1 MARKSANPP
10 EPVEPEEESQE
21 LPEDESEGDDE
32 PGPVKGNV
40 SKTHAARVALA
51 EGYEKPTEAVKFI
64 RKRFGIKMANQQFST
79 IKAKEKQKAGVPA
92 AGEEP
97 QVEKRKPSSASPDP
111 APQSAPAANAGA
123 DIMDD
128 LTSVKALVRK
138 LGAEQ
143 VRKIVD
149 LFE

>member
-1 MARKSANPP
+1 MARKAANTQA
-10 EPVEPEEESQE
+10 PVEPEEESQE
-21 LPEDESEGDDE
+21 LPEDDPDGDDGS
-32 PGPVKGNV
+32 GPAKGKV
-40 SKTHAARVALA
+40 SKTHAVRVALA
-51 EGYEKPTEAVKFI
+51 EGYENPAEAVKFI
-64 RKRFGIKMANQQFST
+64 RKRFGIEMANQQFST
-79 IKAKEKQKAGVPA
+79 IKSKEKKAGVPA

-97 QVEKRKPSSASPDP
+97 KSAKRKPAAASPEP
-111 APQSAPAANAGA
+111 APQAAPAANTGT

-138 LGAEQ
+138 LGVEK